1 MNDNTLLSEEEK
13 SYDEWV
19 AKNLA
24 YIHDHKQ
31 SITVMKKLYIEG
43 FRAGMSYT
51 DRINSETQ
59 LQK

>member
-1 MNDNTLLSEEEK
+1 MNNDTELSDEEK

-19 AKNLA
+19 TKNLL
-24 YIHDHKQ
+24 YIHNHKQ

-43 FRAGMSYT
+43 FRAGMSYIG
-51 DRINSETQ
+51 RLNSETQ